1 MPLTLV
7 GFLPLKNENYS
18 LLSLI
23 SRKIFLFF
31 LLFSLFKK
39 KKKKIEF
46 FTKGNFYFSMVKI
59 RVFWIDFGQI

>member
-39 KKKKIEF
+39 KKKKRAF
-46 FTKGNFYFSMVKI
+46 FTKGNFDFSMVKI

>member
-39 KKKKIEF
+39 KKKKIAF
-46 FTKGNFYFSMVKI
+46 FTKGNFDFSMVKI